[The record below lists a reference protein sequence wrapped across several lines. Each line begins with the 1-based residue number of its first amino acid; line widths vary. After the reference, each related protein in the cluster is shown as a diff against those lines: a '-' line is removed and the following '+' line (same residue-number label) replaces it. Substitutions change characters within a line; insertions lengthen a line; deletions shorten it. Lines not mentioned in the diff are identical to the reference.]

1 MNWANERGVAD
12 EAHIDKFVTEMGGE
26 RVDRRFPNAR
36 FPNADYI
43 FAKDKI
49 LIELKILETE
59 FGDTEALQQ
68 RELALMEEVARKFG
82 AGPILRGEPEV
93 QRHWAKA
100 KFNHYRIPLCRIVDK
115 ANRQLRAT
123 KAALGDD
130 AYRGLVWLVND
141 NFRGIGTD
149 LAMGLLV
156 TTVGQRNPHVDGL
169 IYVTNH
175 YVDFPSDDYARLVW
189 APIYP
194 DDADQDL
201 GEFVDRLGAAWF
213 RYQARIIGPM
223 DDSQSGPDI
232 LLRGARPIL

>member
-12 EAHIDKFVTEMGGE
+12 EAHIDKFVAEMGGE
-26 RVDRRFPNAR
+26 RVDQRFPNAR

-49 LIELKILETE
+49 LIELKVLETE

-82 AGPILRGEPEV
+82 AGPIIRGEPEV

-130 AYRGLVWLVND
+130 GYRGLLWLV
-141 NFRGIGTD
+141 TD
-149 LAMGLLV
+149 AG
-156 TTVGQRNPHVDGL
+156 R
-169 IYVTNH
+169 
-175 YVDFPSDDYARLVW
+175 R
-189 APIYP
+189 
-194 DDADQDL
+194 
-201 GEFVDRLGAAWF
+201 RLGGRA
-213 RYQARIIGPM
+213 
-223 DDSQSGPDI
+223 
-232 LLRGARPIL
+232 LRREERHAPAVARPPARPTNAEGRGRRPRQQDRANGLGDHDFG